1 MQEENLSIRFRRDLR
16 FRDIVNIGIGAMTG
30 ATIYVMAGT
39 ATEIAGPAILIAL
52 VLNYI
57 ITILTGMTYAELSTV
72 FPEAGGG
79 YLFVEESLPKPL
91 GFMGGWMSWFSHS
104 IADAFYTVVFA
115 TSIIWLLSAYNI
127 IVPINSF
134 IFERAIALSILLIF
148 ILINY
153 WGTST
158 TGKSQSFIN
167 HLQLILLSIFII
179 AGVFAIVKAPN
190 VLSNFQP
197 FEMDPMGI
205 ILAMGV
211 LFVAFEGY
219 EIIAQSAEEI
229 ENPEK
234 NIPRAIFLSV
244 GIVTIIYILIF
255 FVMIGGAGWTWVADQ
270 GEFAMINFGGVTIP
284 YIGKGIVL
292 IAMLLGSGATLNA
305 TVYSAIRV
313 SFAMGRNGSLP
324 KSFSKMHPKHRT
336 PHIATFV
343 TGGIIAVMVLF
354 LPLDT
359 LVAGASI
366 MFLLLFA
373 LVNIAVIVDRYR
385 NPTRKRGYVIPLF
398 PIIPIIA
405 ILSKVFIAVVLWLFS
420 PEAWIIAIVWID
432 LGLLIYYFW
441 AGKKEIER
449 PGPLLTPAE
458 KIEEKKENVMLVPL
472 ADEFPNSVKI
482 ASIIAN
488 NMDADVTL
496 FSAIEIPLTISPSS
510 ITYNDASEKI
520 KMMERMS
527 KLAKK
532 FGKTPGVS
540 IIASHDP
547 VSAIQDE
554 VRKKNV
560 NILFMTWRQKNVRRI
575 IFGSTLE
582 KIYRNAPCDILIFR
596 DSLPEEIDEITLI
609 VSKKR
614 SDELSLK
621 IAIIL
626 ARFFNAKIKLYEFT
640 YNGKKSVLMENYEE
654 LLRNE
659 NVEFTTFVMVSRN
672 FLSNIIEI
680 SKKSK
685 LLITPPPSEFVEG
698 RIPPSADPRIL
709 GRLNGPVLIVRKVSN
724 EKETMERLSML
735 FHR

>member
-1 MQEENLSIRFRRDLR
+1 MQEEKLSIGFRKDLR

-39 ATEIAGPAILIAL
+39 ATKIAGPAILIAL
-52 VLNYI
+52 FLNYL

-72 FPEAGGG
+72 YPEAGGG
-79 YLFVEESLPKPL
+79 YLFVEESLPKPF

-115 TSIIWLLSAYNI
+115 TAIVWLFNAYNI
-127 IVPINSF
+127 CVPLNP
-134 IFERAIALSILLIF
+134 IFFEKLIALTILLIF

-153 WGTST
+153 WGTAT

-167 HLQLILLSIFII
+167 HLQLLMLGIFIMAGII
-179 AGVFAIVKAPN
+179 AMIKSPN
-190 VLSNFQP
+190 VLNNFQP
-197 FEMDPMGI
+197 FQMDPMTI
-205 ILAMGV
+205 VLAMGI

-219 EIIAQSAEEI
+219 EIIAQSAEEV

-234 NIPRAIFLSV
+234 NIPRAIFLSI
-244 GIVTIIYILIF
+244 GIVTIIYVIIL
-255 FVMIGGAGWTWVADQ
+255 FVMIGGAGWKWVANQ
-270 GEFAMINFGGVTIP
+270 GEFAMINFGELTMP
-284 YIGKGIVL
+284 YVGKGIVI

-324 KSFSKMHPKHRT
+324 KLFSKMHPRHRT
-336 PHIATFV
+336 PYLATFI
-343 TGGIIAVMVLF
+343 TGGIIAIMVLF
-354 LPLDT
+354 FPLNT

-366 MFLLLFA
+366 MFLLLFS
-373 LVNIAVIVDRYR
+373 LVNVALIIDRYI
-385 NPTRKRGYVIPLF
+385 NPTKKRVYKVPLF
-398 PIIPIIA
+398 PFIPIMA
-405 ILSKVFIAVVLWLFS
+405 ILSNVFIAFVLWYFS
-420 PEAWIIAIVWID
+420 PEAWLIAIAWID
-432 LGLLIYYFW
+432 VGLFIYYFW
-441 AGKKEIER
+441 VGKKEIEK
-449 PGPLLTPAE
+449 PMPLIIPLE
-458 KIEEKKENVMLVPL
+458 KKAEKKENVMLVPL
-472 ADEFPNSVKI
+472 AEEFPNSVKV

-488 NMDADVTL
+488 NMNADIAL

-510 ITYNDASEKI
+510 ITYNDSSEKI
-520 KMMERMS
+520 KMMERML
-527 KLAKK
+527 KLSKK
-532 FGKTPGVS
+532 FGKTPEVK

-554 VRKKNV
+554 VKNRNV
-560 NILFMTWRQKNVRRI
+560 NLLFMTWRQKNVRRI

-596 DSLPEEIDEITLI
+596 DSLPEKIDEITLI
-609 VSKKR
+609 FSKKR

-626 ARFFNAKIKLYEFT
+626 AKYFNAKIKLFEFT
-640 YNGKKSVLMENYEE
+640 YNGKKSVLMEKYEE
-654 LLRNE
+654 SLRNE
-659 NVEFTTFVMVSRN
+659 NVEFTTFVMASRN
-672 FLSNIIEI
+672 FISNIIEI

-685 LLITPPPSEFVEG
+685 LLITPPPSEFVGE
-698 RIPPSADPRIL
+698 RIPLSADSKIL
-709 GRLNGPVLIVRKVSN
+709 GRLKGPVIIVRKVSIEVESM
-724 EKETMERLSML
+724 EKLSML

>member
-1 MQEENLSIRFRRDLR
+1 MQEEKLSISFRRDLR
-16 FRDIVNIGIGAMTG
+16 FRDLLNIGIGAMTG
-30 ATIYVMAGT
+30 ATIYVMAGP
-39 ATEIAGPAILIAL
+39 ATRIAGPAILIAL
-52 VLNYI
+52 GLNYL

-72 FPEAGGG
+72 YPEAGGG

-115 TSIIWLLSAYNI
+115 TAIVWLFDAFNI
-127 IVPINSF
+127 YVPFSHVF
-134 IFERAIALSILLIF
+134 FEKIIALTILLII

-153 WGTST
+153 WGTAT

-167 HLQLILLSIFII
+167 NIQLLLLGILILAGIF
-179 AGVFAIVKAPN
+179 AMVRSPN
-190 VLSNFQP
+190 VINNFQP
-197 FEMDPMGI
+197 FQIDPLGI
-205 ILAMGV
+205 ILGV
-211 LFVAFEGY
+211 GLLFVAFEGY

-234 NIPRAIFLSV
+234 NIPRAIFLSI
-244 GIVTIIYILIF
+244 GIVTIIYILLF
-255 FVMIGGAGWTWVADQ
+255 FVMIGGAGWEWVANQ
-270 GEFAMINFGGVTIP
+270 GKFAMINFGGLTIP
-284 YIGKGIVL
+284 YIGKCIVVL
-292 IAMLLGSGATLNA
+292 AMLLGSGATLNA

-324 KSFSKMHPKHRT
+324 KLFSKMHPKHRT
-336 PHIATFV
+336 PHMATFI
-343 TGGIIAVMVLF
+343 TGGIIAAMVLF

-373 LVNIAVIVDRYR
+373 LVNIAVIVDRHR
-385 NPTRKRGYVIPLF
+385 NPTKKRGYEIPLF
-398 PIIPIIA
+398 PFIPIMA
-405 ILSKVFIAVVLWLFS
+405 ILSKFLVAVVLWYFS
-420 PEAWIIAIVWID
+420 PEAWLIAIAWID
-432 LGLLIYYFW
+432 IGLLIYYFW
-441 AGKKEIER
+441 AGKKAIEK
-449 PGPLLTPAE
+449 PSPLIPPTE
-458 KIEEKKENVMLVPL
+458 KIKEIKENVMLVPL
-472 ADEFPNSVKI
+472 AEEFPNSVKI

-488 NMDADVTL
+488 NIDADITL

-527 KLAKK
+527 KLSRK
-532 FGKTPGVS
+532 FGKTPDVK

-554 VRKKNV
+554 VRNRKV
-560 NILFMTWRQKNVRRI
+560 NLLFMTWRQKNVRRI

-596 DSLPEEIDEITLI
+596 DSLPERIDEITLI
-609 VSKKR
+609 ISKKR

-621 IAIIL
+621 IGVIL
-626 ARFFNAKIKLYEFT
+626 SKSLNAKIKVYEFT
-640 YNGKKSVLMENYEE
+640 YNGEKSVLMEKYEE
-654 LLRNE
+654 SLRNE
-659 NVEFTTFVMVSRN
+659 NVEFTTESLISKN
-672 FLSNIIEI
+672 FLAKIIEI

-685 LLITPPPSEFVEG
+685 FLITPPPSEFAEG
-698 RIPPSADPRIL
+698 MIPLSADPKIL
-709 GRLNGPVLIVRKVSN
+709 GKLNGPVLIVRKVGS
-724 EKETMERLSML
+724 ERENLERISML